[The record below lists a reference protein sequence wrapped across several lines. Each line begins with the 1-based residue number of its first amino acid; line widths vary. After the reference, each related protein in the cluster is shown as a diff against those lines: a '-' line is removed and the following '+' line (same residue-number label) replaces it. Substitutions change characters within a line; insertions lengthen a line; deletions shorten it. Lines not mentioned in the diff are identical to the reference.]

1 MLIIYTQQTKYKI
14 ILVLEQL
21 SANLIYSIFFMNI
34 FFLSLFLFQI
44 CYELKSLPSNFSFC
58 QVIFILNVKYRTSFS
73 NVAPLKYTPDIF
85 KGFVTNHRTSY
96 KLYMHVYS
104 NNMKLTKCLN
114 LYFIYVTIYS

>member
-14 ILVLEQL
+14 ILVLDQL
-21 SANLIYSIFFMNI
+21 SANLIYSIFYMNI
-34 FFLSLFLFQI
+34 FFLSIFVSNLL
-44 CYELKSLPSNFSFC
+44 ELKSLPSHFSFC

-85 KGFVTNHRTSY
+85 KGFVTNHRTGY